1 MDRLDMTDDRHARV
15 DEIGQADADSAAV
28 RRARSPLVERVFERL
43 LAQIQA
49 GEYRTNQRLPGELE
63 LAAQFLVSRPIVRE
77 ALQQLREQGLVYS
90 RRGSG
95 SYVCASPSGGQPPV
109 AALGFAPVETIAD
122 IQRCY
127 EFRITIEPD
136 HAHWAA
142 LRWDEPRLAAIAS
155 ALELMRDATRVHRHS
170 EDADFAFHNAIAAAS
185 NNHYYGSSMSA
196 LKEHIGVGMKFHG
209 LSLMGPN
216 AALDGVFEEHVA
228 LFDAIRARDAA
239 KARMLM
245 RLHLESSRDR
255 VFGGRTLDLSF

>member
-1 MDRLDMTDDRHARV
+1 MKDDVRLNGPENGDVEA
-15 DEIGQADADSAAV
+15 GGSPG
-28 RRARSPLVERVFERL
+28 RRGRSPLVERVFERL
-43 LAQIQA
+43 LAQISTGKYQ
-49 GEYRTNQRLPGELE
+49 TDQRLPGELE

-77 ALQQLREQGLVYS
+77 ALQLLREQGLVYS

-95 SYVCASPSGGQPPV
+95 TYVCSAPSTRQPV

-142 LRWDEPRLAAIAS
+142 LRWDEARLAAIAS
-155 ALELMRDATRVHRHS
+155 ELELMRDATRVHSHR
-170 EDADFAFHNAIAAAS
+170 EDADFAFHSAIAEAS
-185 NNHYYGSSMSA
+185 NNHYYVSSMQA

-209 LSLMGPN
+209 LSVMGPS
-216 AALDGVFEEHVA
+216 AALESVFEEHVA
-228 LFDAIRARDAA
+228 IFEAIRNRDAA
-239 KARMLM
+239 KARTIM
-245 RLHLESSRDR
+245 RGHLESSRDR

>member
-1 MDRLDMTDDRHARV
+1 MQNDHDASIA
-15 DEIGQADADSAAV
+15 EIGEAAAGGATV

-43 LAQIQA
+43 LVQIQT
-49 GEYRTNQRLPGELE
+49 GEYQTSQRLPGELE

-95 SYVCASPSGGQPPV
+95 SYVCANPPDGKPQV
-109 AALGFAPVETIAD
+109 AAVGFAPVETIAD

-136 HAHWAA
+136 HAYWAA
-142 LRWDEPRLAAIAS
+142 LRWDEARLGAIAS
-155 ALELMRDATRVHRHS
+155 ALELMRDATRIQRHS

-185 NNHYYGSSMSA
+185 NNHYYGASMSA

-209 LSLMGPN
+209 LSLMGPS
-216 AALDGVFEEHVA
+216 AALDRVFEEHVG
-228 LFDAIRARDAA
+228 LFEAIRARDAA
-239 KARMLM
+239 KARTLM

-255 VFGGRTLDLSF
+255 VFGGRTLDLAF

>member
-1 MDRLDMTDDRHARV
+1 MKDDSSNGM
-15 DEIGQADADSAAV
+15 DEIAHADVGGEAA
-28 RRARSPLVERVFERL
+28 RRSRSPLVERVFERL

-95 SYVCASPSGGQPPV
+95 TYVR
-109 AALGFAPVETIAD
+109 AALPAQRPAAAIGFAPVETIAD

-142 LRWDEPRLAAIAS
+142 LRWDEARLAAIAS

-170 EDADFAFHNAIAAAS
+170 EDADFAFHNAIAVAS

-216 AALDGVFEEHVA
+216 AALEGVFEEHVA
-228 LFDAIRARDAA
+228 LFEAIRNRDAA
-239 KARMLM
+239 TARTLM

>member
-1 MDRLDMTDDRHARV
+1 MDKPDMKDDRHIGA
-15 DEIGQADADSAAV
+15 DELGHPEAEAPAV
-28 RRARSPLVERVFERL
+28 QRARSPLVERVFARL

-95 SYVCASPSGGQPPV
+95 SYVCAPVPGRPP
-109 AALGFAPVETIAD
+109 AGALGFAPVETIAD

-142 LRWDEPRLAAIAS
+142 LRWDEARLAAIAS
-155 ALELMRDATRVHRHS
+155 ALELMRDATQVHRHS

-228 LFDAIRARDAA
+228 LFEAIRARDAA
-239 KARMLM
+239 QARTLM